1 MQRIAFL
8 LLAFFFAL
16 IISGCGSPEQSVKMF
31 LKYRIKGDTQAAKLY
46 CTDEIDKQIDLG
58 VYTLEA
64 LGFPNPYGSALSWES
79 EKAKINLLPQSMTD
93 KEAVLSKGSGPTK
106 VTFRLKY
113 EGGMWKISGIEPAIT
128 EPAQAEPPA
137 AGAKAGGATGASEK
151 PAGEGKAAGTEGAG
165 GEPPKSP
172 GNS

>member
-8 LLAFFFAL
+8 LLAFFLAV

-46 CTDEIDKQIDLG
+46 CTDEIDQAIDRG

-64 LGFPNPYGSALSWES
+64 LGFPNPYGTTLSWES
-79 EKAKINLLPQSMTD
+79 EKAKMNLLKQSMMD

-106 VTFRLKY
+106 VTFHLKY
-113 EGGMWKISGIEPAIT
+113 EGGMWKISSIEPAT
-128 EPAQAEPPA
+128 TQPAQTAPPT
-137 AGAKAGGATGASEK
+137 AGAKPGEAAGASEK
-151 PAGEGKAAGTEGAG
+151 TEGEEKAEGTEKTG
-165 GEPPKSP
+165 GEPAESP
-172 GNS
+172 GTN